1 VAQFQILKVE
11 TGAMRLN
18 SQISVRL
25 GVGAAVM
32 VAVCMSASG
41 RQVFASEQQTTPP
54 QVVAP
59 QATPQQPTGPELA
72 LTADEAVRMALE
84 NNLGVRSER
93 LGPRIGSLNVA
104 QARALFAP
112 RLQSSASTRSSTSP
126 PDFLANAG
134 ATETTTSERVFTTVG
149 VAQNLPWGGGNYSLG
164 LDGSRTKVNFTSSFN
179 PQLNSNLNFN
189 FTQPLLRNFTIDSGR
204 QQLMIAKNNEDIA
217 DLQLRQQLTAT
228 ERVTRNAYYDL
239 ILAIEGQKVAQ
250 QSLELARESLR
261 QNERRVE
268 VGTMAQI
275 DILEAQAEV
284 SRVEESVIIAEAQIK
299 SAEDNLRTLI
309 LNPQQPDYWTARLVP
324 TERPTLTPQPV
335 DVEGAVTKAL
345 ADRTDLAQLR
355 KQLESTRI
363 NIDFARNQK
372 LPDVNLIAAYN
383 TVGLAGTQFEFGQ
396 GFPPEVVGQTQRTFT
411 DALRDVFGNNFKT
424 WSLQL
429 QINYPIGTSAADAG
443 YAAARL
449 QQEQQQN
456 NLRDAE
462 LNVTA
467 QVREAGRQ
475 VNTALQRVQSTSRAR
490 EFAERRLE
498 AEQKRLNVGLSTT
511 FQQFQAQR
519 DLANVRQQ
527 ELRAVIDYNRA
538 LVNFQAVQQAPLV
551 GR

>member
-1 VAQFQILKVE
+1 
-11 TGAMRLN
+11 MCLN
-18 SQISVRL
+18 QQISPRL
-25 GVGAAVM
+25 VVGVAATL
-32 VAVCMSASG
+32 AVCLSAFG
-41 RQVFASEQQTTPP
+41 RQVFASEQMP
-54 QVVAP
+54 QQPAP
-59 QATPQQPTGPELA
+59 VIAPAAQPQQPTGTEIQ
-72 LTADEAVRMALE
+72 LTADEAVRLAME
-84 NNLGVRSER
+84 NNLGVRAER
-93 LGPRIGSLNVA
+93 LGPRIGTLNVA

-112 RLQSSASTRSSTSP
+112 RLQSSTSTRSSTNP

-134 ATETTTSERVFTTVG
+134 ATETTTSERLFTNVG
-149 VAQNLPWGGGNYSLG
+149 VAQNIRWGGGSYSLG
-164 LDGSRTKVNFTSSFN
+164 VDGSKTTVNYTSSFN
-179 PQLNSNLNFN
+179 PQLNSNLNLN

-204 QQLMIAKNNEDIA
+204 QQLMIARKNEEIA

-284 SRVEESVIIAEAQIK
+284 SRVEESVIIADSSIK

-309 LNPQQPDYWTARLVP
+309 LNPQQPDYWTARLIP
-324 TERPTLTPQPV
+324 TERPTLTAQAV
-335 DVEGAVTKAL
+335 DIDAAVTKAL
-345 ADRTDLAQLR
+345 AERTDLAQAR
-355 KQLESTRI
+355 KQLETTQI

-372 LPDVNLIAAYN
+372 LPDVNLIGSYN
-383 TVGLAGTQFEFGQ
+383 TVGVAGTQYSFAPGA
-396 GFPPEVVGQTQRTFT
+396 FPPIVEDQTQRSFA

-429 QINYPIGTSAADAG
+429 QISYPIGTSAAEAG
-443 YAAARL
+443 HAAARL
-449 QQEQQQN
+449 QQEQQRN
-456 NLRDAE
+456 NLLDAE

-467 QVREAGRQ
+467 QVRDAGRQ
-475 VNTALQRVQSTSRAR
+475 VNTSLQRVQSTTRAR

-498 AEQKRLNVGLSTT
+498 AEQKRLTVGLSTT
-511 FQQFQAQR
+511 FQLFQAQR

-527 ELRAVIDYNRA
+527 ELRAIIDYNRA
-538 LVNFQAVQQAPLV
+538 LVNFQAVQQAPLA

>member
-1 VAQFQILKVE
+1 
-11 TGAMRLN
+11 MRL
-18 SQISVRL
+18 SQQISPRL
-25 GVGAAVM
+25 ALGAAVV

-41 RQVFASEQQTTPP
+41 RQVFASEQQQTPP
-54 QVVAP
+54 PPVVKPLA
-59 QATPQQPTGPELA
+59 AADQPTGPEIR
-72 LTADEAVRMALE
+72 LTADEAVKMALE
-84 NNLGVRSER
+84 NNLAVQAER
-93 LGPRIGSLNVA
+93 LGPRIGTLNVA
-104 QARALFAP
+104 QARSFYAP
-112 RLQSSASTRSSTSP
+112 RLQSTTSTRSATTP

-134 ATETTTSERVFTTVG
+134 ATDTTTSERIFTTFG
-149 VAQNLPWGGGNYSLG
+149 VAQNMRWGGGNYSLG
-164 LDGSRTKVNFTSSFN
+164 IDGSKTTVNYTSSFN

-189 FTQPLLRNFTIDSGR
+189 FTQPLLRNFQIDGAR
-204 QQLMIAKNNEDIA
+204 QQLMIAENDEDIA
-217 DLQLRQQLTAT
+217 SIQLRQTLTAT
-228 ERVTRNAYYDL
+228 ERVTRNAYFDL
-239 ILAIEGQKVAQ
+239 ILAIGQLEVSQ

-284 SRVEESVIIAEAQIK
+284 SRVEESVIIAEAGIK

-309 LNPQQPDYWTARLVP
+309 LNPKQPDYWTARLVP
-324 TERPTLTPQPV
+324 AERPTLTPQPV
-335 DVEGAVTKAL
+335 DVEGAVTRAL
-345 ADRTDLAQLR
+345 SERTDLAQLR
-355 KQLESTRI
+355 KQLESTQI

-383 TVGLAGTQFEFGQ
+383 TVGVAGTQFRFG
-396 GFPPEVVGQTQRTFT
+396 GETFPPVVVDQTQRGFA
-411 DALRDVFGNNFKT
+411 DALSDVFGNNFKT

-443 YAAARL
+443 YAASRL
-449 QQEQQQN
+449 QREQQQN
-456 NLRDAE
+456 NLHDSE

-475 VNTALQRVQSTSRAR
+475 VNTALQRVESTTRAR
-490 EFAERRLE
+490 QFAERRLE

-519 DLANVRQQ
+519 DLANVKQQ

-538 LVNFQAVQQAPLV
+538 LVNFQAVQQAPLG